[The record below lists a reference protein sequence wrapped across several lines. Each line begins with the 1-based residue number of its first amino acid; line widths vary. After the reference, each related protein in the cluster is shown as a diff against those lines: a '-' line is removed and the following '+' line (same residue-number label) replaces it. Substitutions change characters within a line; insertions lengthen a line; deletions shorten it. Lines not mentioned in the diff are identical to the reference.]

1 MSELSITAVRAT
13 LQIDLHAMLKASPDN
28 GVYHFLAPLCDG
40 RDPRNEEIGDVA
52 FYRPH
57 IRSAARA
64 ILASPEARAMICNWN
79 ERVTPHLDP
88 LRFVHR
94 WTDVA

>member
-1 MSELSITAVRAT
+1 MTESRFRAV
-13 LQIDLHAMLKASPDN
+13 KA
-28 GVYHFLAPLCDG
+28 YK
-40 RDPRNEEIGDVA
+40 NET
-52 FYRPH
+52 F
-57 IRSAARA
+57 
-64 ILASPEARAMICNWN
+64 LASPEARAMICNWN